1 MYQNEIP
8 QDYLVWSSLAENRR
22 QELLEGAETAQPAG
36 PSRPEQAGWVARQ
49 VGQALRQAGTL
60 LVSTAERLEGGE
72 IQAAAS

>member
-22 QELLEGAETAQPAG
+22 QELLESPETAQPAA
-36 PSRPEQAGWVARQ
+36 PSRTGQAGWAARQ

-72 IQAAAS
+72 IQPAAS